1 MRAPTRLGPF
11 ALPVPWVHVAP
22 FPAEEVTSRNE
33 AEADPRE
40 GGLERRQIEAI
51 WASVVRLYESG
62 LQPAIS
68 LAIRR
73 RGKLVLDRAIGH
85 LRGNAPT
92 DAPSAPKVRA
102 KHDSLFGLYS
112 GSKAVTAMLVHLCD
126 ERRLLHLDDPVCE
139 YIPGFERHGKG
150 DITLRQLL
158 THRAG
163 LDSLPG
169 VTPTVEML
177 ADWDGMIALLSDARP
192 QSVPGRRLAYH
203 ALTSGFVL
211 GDVVQRVTGKPLR
224 TLLRTEVL
232 DPLGF
237 RTFDYGVAEDRLGD
251 VAENAYTGL
260 PPLPPAS
267 WMLERSIG
275 LPIRDAVAVSNRREF
290 LTSVVPSGNVIG
302 TAEEGSRFFELLLR
316 GGELGGV
323 RVFERRTV
331 RRAIAETSHLELDGT
346 LGMPVRYGSGFML
359 GRESFGLFGPGT
371 PRAFGH
377 LGFTN
382 VIAWADPDRDL
393 SVCLM
398 TSGKPFI
405 TPGQLHWLAVPR
417 TIARE
422 CPLAG

>member
-1 MRAPTRLGPF
+1 MRT
-11 ALPVPWVHVAP
+11 PWAHVRP
-22 FPAEEVTSRNE
+22 FPAAEVTSRNP

-40 GGLERRQIEAI
+40 GGLDEGQVEAI
-51 WASVVRLYESG
+51 WASVVRLYASG
-62 LQPAIS
+62 LQPAVA
-68 LAIRR
+68 LALRR
-73 RGKLVLDRAIGH
+73 RGRLVLDRAIGH
-85 LRGNAPT
+85 LRGNAPDDPS
-92 DAPSAPKVRA
+92 DAQKVPAR
-102 KHDSLFGLYS
+102 HDSLFGLYS
-112 GSKAVTAMLVHLCD
+112 GSKAVTGMLVHLCD

-139 YIPGFERHGKG
+139 YLPGFERHGKA
-150 DITLRQLL
+150 DISLRQLL

-169 VTPTVEML
+169 VTPTISML
-177 ADWDGMIALLSDARP
+177 ADWDGMIELLCDARP

-203 ALTSGFVL
+203 ALTSGFIL
-211 GDVVQRVTGKPLR
+211 GEIVQRVTGKPLR
-224 TLLRTEVL
+224 DFLRSEVL

-237 RTFDYGVAEDRLGD
+237 ATFGYGVPEGRLGD
-251 VAENAYTGL
+251 VAQNAYTGL

-275 LPIRDAVAVSNRREF
+275 LTIREAVGVSNTREF
-290 LTSVVPSGNVIG
+290 LTGVVPSGNVIG

-316 GGELGGV
+316 GGELDGV
-323 RVFERRTV
+323 RVFDRRTV
-331 RRAIAETSHLELDGT
+331 RRAVAETSHLELDGT

-359 GRESFGLFGPGT
+359 GRESFSLFGPGT

-382 VIAWADPDRDL
+382 VIAWADPDRDV

-405 TPGQLHWLAVPR
+405 TPGQIHWLNVAR
-417 TIARE
+417 TIARA
-422 CPLAG
+422 CPVAPT